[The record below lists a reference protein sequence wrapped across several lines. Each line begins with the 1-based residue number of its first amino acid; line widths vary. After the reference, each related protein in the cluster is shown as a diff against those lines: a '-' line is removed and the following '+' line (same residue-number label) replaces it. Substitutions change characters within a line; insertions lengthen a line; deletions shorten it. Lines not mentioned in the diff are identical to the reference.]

1 MFMFIARFLYI
12 RILYVCKIRYV
23 SYTIRYVFRMIR
35 WVSYTKRY
43 VSCTIWYASYTLRKL
58 HAFNTLTGCIS
69 AFYGT
74 GIKRLK
80 NLKTHNYPTYIHPN
94 IYFAYIFKEFVFTQF
109 SPMAKRWQVACL
121 KLILFNFYVDLV
133 YLLSHWSFT
142 KLFDKTISDCVHKLS
157 EDDWQHLCSYYIVFT
172 IRSSNY
178 LLEFL
183 W

>member
-1 MFMFIARFLYI
+1 MLRLLNETSHIILIFCFQSNRRNKIIIQLFWIYLISDTYLGANFLYKMFMFIARFLYI

-109 SPMAKRWQVACL
+109 SPMAKRWQVACI
-121 KLILFNFYVDLV
+121 KIHFV
-133 YLLSHWSFT
+133 
-142 KLFDKTISDCVHKLS
+142 
-157 EDDWQHLCSYYIVFT
+157 
-172 IRSSNY
+172 
-178 LLEFL
+178 
-183 W
+183 